1 MSLDMS
7 CVSREMVKGNGHQLV
22 SLACQTSEYDIF
34 GKNESSC

>member
-1 MSLDMS
+1 
-7 CVSREMVKGNGHQLV
+7 VKGNGHQLV